1 MPSLIRFLTVL
12 GVVGALGFSAV
23 YALATFVTPR
33 SREMVV
39 TIPADDGAGE
49 NWLHRHGDV
58 MDRKI
63 AEDGAVQV
71 TVRIEAGRV
80 DGVRRRFDSVSA
92 V

>member
-1 MPSLIRFLTVL
+1 PVLVSALT
-12 GVVGALGFSAV
+12 GEGEDALLAAVEERLSA
-23 YALATFVTPR
+23 R
-33 SREMVV
+33 RETVVV